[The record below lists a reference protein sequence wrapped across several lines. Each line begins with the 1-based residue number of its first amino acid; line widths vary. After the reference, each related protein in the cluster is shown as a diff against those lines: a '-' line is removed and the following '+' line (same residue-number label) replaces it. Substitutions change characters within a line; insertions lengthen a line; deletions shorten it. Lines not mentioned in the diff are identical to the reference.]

1 MDSIKQQLNG
11 RPVMSQVVKYAL
23 ITIGAARG
31 AVGFQF
37 FMFPNAIVSGGLI
50 GIAQI
55 VNRLTGLPVGAF
67 SIVLNVPLFI
77 IAWKQFGLG
86 FIISSFAGT
95 VLDSVFIDA
104 AAMTNIVATTDPM
117 LASIIGG
124 VIKGLGL
131 GTIYYVGATTG
142 GVDIVARFLRRRF
155 PYINFGTLI
164 LLMDAVI
171 IAAYAWIFKIYESAM
186 YSLICMFVMSR
197 AVDLVLYGLDNSNIC
212 YIVSEHTDDIVSEIT
227 LGQLHRGV
235 TLLHAE
241 GAYSHEEKQVIMCVI
256 KRPQIAA
263 IRRMVRAIDPKAFM
277 VVTDAKNVFG
287 KGFDSIVENSWVHV
301 AL

>member
-1 MDSIKQQLNG
+1 MDSIKNQLNG
-11 RPVMSQVVKYAL
+11 RPIMSQVVKYAL
-23 ITIGAARG
+23 IVVGAAIGAA
-31 AVGFQF
+31 GFQF
-37 FMFPNAIVSGGLI
+37 FMLPNAIVSGGLT

-55 VNRLTGLPVGAF
+55 VNRLTGLPVGVL
-67 SIVLNVPLFI
+67 SIILNVPLFI
-77 IAWKQFGLG
+77 VAWKQFGTD
-86 FIISSFAGT
+86 FIVSSFVGT
-95 VLDSVFIDA
+95 VLYSVFIDA

-171 IAAYAWIFKIYESAM
+171 IAAYALIFRIVESAM
-186 YSLICMFVMSR
+186 YSLICMFVVSR
-197 AVDLVLYGLDNSNIC
+197 AIDLVLYGLDNSSIV
-212 YIVSEHTDDIVSEIT
+212 YIVSEHTDTIVKEIT
-227 LGQLHRGV
+227 SGILHRGV

-241 GAYSHEEKQVIMCVI
+241 GAYTHEEKQVIMCVI
-256 KRPQIAA
+256 KRPQIAE
-263 IRRMVRAIDPKAFM
+263 IRRLVRNIDQRAFF

-287 KGFDSIVENSWVHV
+287 KGFDSINETN
-301 AL
+301 

>member
-1 MDSIKQQLNG
+1 MGSIKQQLNG

-23 ITIGAARG
+23 ITIGAAIG

-95 VLDSVFIDA
+95 VLYSVFIDA

-287 KGFDSIVENSWVHV
+287 KGFDSIVENS
-301 AL
+301 

>member
-23 ITIGAARG
+23 ITIGAALG

-37 FMFPNAIVSGGLI
+37 FMFPNAIVSGGII

-67 SIVLNVPLFI
+67 SIVLNVPLLI

-95 VLDSVFIDA
+95 VLYSVFIDA

-171 IAAYAWIFKIYESAM
+171 IAAYALIFRIVESAM
-186 YSLICMFVMSR
+186 YSLICMFVVSR
-197 AVDLVLYGLDNSNIC
+197 AIDLVLYGLDNSSIV
-212 YIVSEHTDDIVSEIT
+212 YIVSEHADTIVKEIT
-227 LGQLHRGV
+227 SGILHRGV

-241 GAYSHEEKQVIMCVI
+241 GAYTHEEKQVIMCVI
-256 KRPQIAA
+256 KRPQIAE
-263 IRRMVRAIDPKAFM
+263 IRRLVRNIDQRAFL

-287 KGFDSIVENSWVHV
+287 KGFDSINETN
-301 AL
+301 

>member
-23 ITIGAARG
+23 ITIGAAIG

-95 VLDSVFIDA
+95 VLYSVFIDA

-287 KGFDSIVENSWVHV
+287 KGFDSKVENS
-301 AL
+301 

>member
-23 ITIGAARG
+23 ITIGAAIG

-95 VLDSVFIDA
+95 VLYSMFIDA

-171 IAAYAWIFKIYESAM
+171 IAAYAWIFRIYESAM

-287 KGFDSIVENSWVHV
+287 KGFDSIIENS
-301 AL
+301 

>member
-23 ITIGAARG
+23 ITIGAAIG

-95 VLDSVFIDA
+95 VLYSVFIDA

-241 GAYSHEEKQVIMCVI
+241 GAYSQEEKQVIMCVI

-287 KGFDSIVENSWVHV
+287 KGFDSIVENS
-301 AL
+301 

>member
-23 ITIGAARG
+23 ITIGSAIG

-95 VLDSVFIDA
+95 VLYSVFIDA

-287 KGFDSIVENSWVHV
+287 KGFDSIVENS
-301 AL
+301 

>member
-23 ITIGAARG
+23 ITIGAAIG

-95 VLDSVFIDA
+95 VLYSVFIDA

-241 GAYSHEEKQVIMCVI
+241 GAYSHEEKQAIMCVI

-287 KGFDSIVENSWVHV
+287 KGFDSIVENS
-301 AL
+301 

>member
-23 ITIGAARG
+23 ITIGAAIG

-95 VLDSVFIDA
+95 VLYSVFIDA

-241 GAYSHEEKQVIMCVI
+241 GAYSPEEKQVIMCVI

-287 KGFDSIVENSWVHV
+287 KGFDSIVENS
-301 AL
+301 

>member
-23 ITIGAARG
+23 ITIGAAIG

-77 IAWKQFGLG
+77 LAWKQFGLG

-95 VLDSVFIDA
+95 VLYSVFIDA

-131 GTIYYVGATTG
+131 GTIYFVGATTG

-287 KGFDSIVENSWVHV
+287 KGFDSIVENS
-301 AL
+301 

>member
-1 MDSIKQQLNG
+1 MDSIKNQLNG
-11 RPVMSQVVKYAL
+11 RPIMSQVVKYVL
-23 ITIGAARG
+23 IVVGAAIGAA
-31 AVGFQF
+31 GFQF
-37 FMFPNAIVSGGLI
+37 FMLPNAIVSGGLT

-55 VNRLTGLPVGAF
+55 VNRLTGLPVGVL
-67 SIVLNVPLFI
+67 SIILNVPLFI
-77 IAWKQFGLG
+77 VAWKQFGTD
-86 FIISSFAGT
+86 FIVSSFVGT
-95 VLDSVFIDA
+95 VLYSVFIDA

-171 IAAYAWIFKIYESAM
+171 IAAYALIFRIVESAM
-186 YSLICMFVMSR
+186 YSLICMFVVSR
-197 AVDLVLYGLDNSNIC
+197 AVDLVLYGLDNSSIV
-212 YIVSEHTDDIVSEIT
+212 YIVSEHTDTIVKEIT
-227 LGQLHRGV
+227 SGILHRGV

-241 GAYSHEEKQVIMCVI
+241 GAYTHEEKQVIMCVI
-256 KRPQIAA
+256 KRPQIAE
-263 IRRMVRAIDPKAFM
+263 IRRLVRNIDQRAFL

-287 KGFDSIVENSWVHV
+287 KGFDSINETN
-301 AL
+301 

>member
-1 MDSIKQQLNG
+1 
-11 RPVMSQVVKYAL
+11 
-23 ITIGAARG
+23 
-31 AVGFQF
+31 
-37 FMFPNAIVSGGLI
+37 MFPNAIVSGGLI

-95 VLDSVFIDA
+95 VLYSVFIDA

-287 KGFDSIVENSWVHV
+287 KGFDSIVENS
-301 AL
+301 

>member
-23 ITIGAARG
+23 ITIGAAIG

-95 VLDSVFIDA
+95 VLYSVFIDA

-171 IAAYAWIFKIYESAM
+171 IATYAWIFKIYESAM

-287 KGFDSIVENSWVHV
+287 KGFDSIVENS
-301 AL
+301 

>member
-23 ITIGAARG
+23 ITIGAAIG

-95 VLDSVFIDA
+95 VLYSVFIDA
-104 AAMTNIVATTDPM
+104 AAMTNIVATMDPM

-287 KGFDSIVENSWVHV
+287 KGFDSIVENS
-301 AL
+301 

>member
-23 ITIGAARG
+23 ITIGAAIG

-95 VLDSVFIDA
+95 VLYSVFIDA

-287 KGFDSIVENSWVHV
+287 KGFDSIVENS
-301 AL
+301 

>member
-23 ITIGAARG
+23 ITIGAAIG

-95 VLDSVFIDA
+95 VLYSVFIDV

-287 KGFDSIVENSWVHV
+287 KGFDSIIENS
-301 AL
+301 

>member
-23 ITIGAARG
+23 ITIGAAIG
-31 AVGFQF
+31 AVGFQL

-95 VLDSVFIDA
+95 VLYSVFIDA

-142 GVDIVARFLRRRF
+142 GVDIVARILRRRF

-287 KGFDSIVENSWVHV
+287 KGFDSIVENS
-301 AL
+301 

>member
-23 ITIGAARG
+23 ITIGAAIG

-67 SIVLNVPLFI
+67 SNVLNVPLFI

-95 VLDSVFIDA
+95 VLYSVFIDA

-287 KGFDSIVENSWVHV
+287 KGFDSIIENS
-301 AL
+301 

>member
-23 ITIGAARG
+23 ITIGAAIG

-95 VLDSVFIDA
+95 VLYSVFIDA

-287 KGFDSIVENSWVHV
+287 KGFDSIIENS
-301 AL
+301 